1 MEQLLFSFISGFE
14 MCCYVTQAL
23 NQLDCPASNVQSY
36 IFISNIIS
44 PTVVIFIM
52 EFESLTKLVM
62 IYTAQLLLDWVKF

>member
-14 MCCYVTQAL
+14 MCFVTQAL

-36 IFISNIIS
+36 NFISNVIC

-52 EFESLTKLVM
+52 ELESLTKLVM